1 MSKVATG
8 FAALITTLE
17 GVDFFTL
24 LLPFLVTYVVLL
36 FGVRQIGH
44 LEDSNVPPVV
54 ALAGAFFLAFFLAN
68 NPGYQSFFT
77 QYWARIAIGM
87 MGVLGL
93 GAILGLA
100 GWGNVLSD
108 SKPLGMLVLIA
119 GFAVFARTGGLEA
132 IIPLPDTT
140 VQQMVNTVLSSPL
153 IWLVP
158 LGFVMYWT
166 SPSSGDDDDGS
177 SLEDKL
183 DFVLGSGD

>member
-1 MSKVATG
+1 MATG
-8 FAALITTLE
+8 FASLLTALE

-24 LLPFLVTYVVLL
+24 LLPFLVTYVVML

-44 LEDSNVPPVV
+44 LDDTNVPPVV

-77 QYWARIAIGM
+77 EYWARIAIGM

-100 GWGNVLSD
+100 GWDGVLSD
-108 SKPLGMLVLIA
+108 SKPLALLVLVA
-119 GFAVFARTGGLEA
+119 GLIVFGRTGGLNA
-132 IIPLPDTT
+132 VVPLPDTT
-140 VQQMVNTVLSSPL
+140 VSEAISQALNSPL
-153 IWLVP
+153 VWLLP
-158 LGFVMYWT
+158 LGLVMYWT

-183 DFVLGSGD
+183 DFVLGNSD